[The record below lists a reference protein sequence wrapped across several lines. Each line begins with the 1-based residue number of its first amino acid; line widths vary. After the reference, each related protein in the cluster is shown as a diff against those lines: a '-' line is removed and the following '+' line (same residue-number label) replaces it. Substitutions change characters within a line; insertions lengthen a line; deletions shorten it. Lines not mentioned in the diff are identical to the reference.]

1 WMASCLGWK
10 APEATTWPYYYE
22 STAGRVTVEPFQ
34 ADPADDQP
42 SRLKSLEI
50 LFTTGDRYALH
61 WIGSGTQMERILEGP
76 TTPCSGRP
84 RFVSARVLNDA
95 EALGEALNTRGDR
108 RYFQKAA
115 MRAWPLLRAAH
126 ENRVQL

>member
-1 WMASCLGWK
+1 SALRFGWSGTGNSNKRLVHTSLLAGWMASCLGWK

-84 RFVSARVLNDA
+84 
-95 EALGEALNTRGDR
+95 
-108 RYFQKAA
+108 
-115 MRAWPLLRAAH
+115 
-126 ENRVQL
+126 